1 MCVRVCGI
9 YVESAVCVHVWCV
22 YVRVYGE
29 CVVCVY
35 VCGVWNVWCVECEHA
50 CGVYPGLVLGP
61 LSLGATR
68 RGVPHYRDFIVHT

>member
-1 MCVRVCGI
+1 M
-9 YVESAVCVHVWCV
+9 CV
-22 YVRVYGE
+22 YVEYMWRVQ
-29 CVVCVY
+29 CVCMCGVCMCVY
-35 VCGVWNVWCVECEHA
+35 VCGVRVVCGVWSVWCVECVRA